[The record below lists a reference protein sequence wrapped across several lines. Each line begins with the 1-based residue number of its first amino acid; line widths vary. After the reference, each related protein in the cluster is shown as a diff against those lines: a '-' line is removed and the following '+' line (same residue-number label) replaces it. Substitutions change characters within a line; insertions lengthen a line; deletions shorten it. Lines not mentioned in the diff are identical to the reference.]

1 MSMRV
6 RDLQQY
12 LDKFTLGQK
21 GTAVSDCPIFIE
33 TQNGH
38 LEEIRKIEIQEN
50 VVIGHPQP
58 GRMVLK
64 TENVAAIK
72 SLTFKQS

>member
-12 LDKFTLGQK
+12 LNKFTLGQK

-33 TQNGH
+33 TKDGN

-50 VVIGHPQP
+50 LIIGHHQS

-64 TENVAAIK
+64 TGDVGRIK